1 MVFHNCQGLFK
12 NIPTWNEVW
21 TIVEFHEDF
30 SYSTIECLTLHEEIE
45 ALITNKYLKEF
56 AADMRKA

>member
-30 SYSTIECLTLHEEIE
+30 SYSTIECFTLHEEIE
-45 ALITNKYLKEF
+45 ALITNKCLKEF